1 MKQLNEIIQKVYD
14 LMSVDSD
21 NTTYWTWTRVVP
33 KINSVMHKVLSDRKY
48 DVVLKDSQYAPNI
61 KGGDL
66 EFLRW
71 TYTFTRRAD
80 KVTNKPAEE
89 WTRRLYIGSK
99 KDVPQKWYCLVKGS
113 VYKFTLNATIDEQWL
128 TIEED
133 LPVYIEPGTT
143 IEFLYKIPEESEATY
158 QLFSVQNNNEL
169 EMIYADYRYPTDFQQ
184 YWTILYKDWVSLV
197 RIVSYD
203 ARYLKTFKLNYF
215 KKINSLN
222 NLTDRTVIPDDR
234 WDDDMLAVL
243 VAGELLY
250 ETERTE
256 DAAMKLNEWYGNL
269 ILFYDK
275 YTTTNKWF
283 RQEMWWNRNLQ
294 RKWPII

>member
-1 MKQLNEIIQKVYD
+1 
-14 LMSVDSD
+14 
-21 NTTYWTWTRVVP
+21 
-33 KINSVMHKVLSDRKY
+33 
-48 DVVLKDSQYAPNI
+48 
-61 KGGDL
+61 
-66 EFLRW
+66 
-71 TYTFTRRAD
+71 
-80 KVTNKPAEE
+80 
-89 WTRRLYIGSK
+89 
-99 KDVPQKWYCLVKGS
+99 

-184 YWTILYKDWVSLV
+184 YWTILYKDGVSLV

-250 ETERTE
+250 ETERSD
-256 DAAMKLNEWYGNL
+256 DAAMKLNE
-269 ILFYDK
+269 
-275 YTTTNKWF
+275 
-283 RQEMWWNRNLQ
+283 
-294 RKWPII
+294 